1 MVERLYS
8 RRRYLETTGEPRKY
22 VREFKEGYGEEIGQF
37 RKRIAKKE
45 KRGELCHSK
54 INWAQGK
61 RGKDRKT

>member
-22 VREFKEGYGEEIGQF
+22 VREFKEEYGEEIGQF

-54 INWAQGK
+54 IN
-61 RGKDRKT
+61 